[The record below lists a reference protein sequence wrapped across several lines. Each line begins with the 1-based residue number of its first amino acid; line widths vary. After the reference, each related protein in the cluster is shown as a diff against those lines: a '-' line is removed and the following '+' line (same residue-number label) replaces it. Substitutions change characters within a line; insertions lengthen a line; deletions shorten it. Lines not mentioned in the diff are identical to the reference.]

1 MKSCRKGIITAA
13 VKVSGKWI
21 RIKKVLGNRM
31 NNEVGM
37 DGKGWMENKFITQE
51 SRKSE
56 EVAWEYKSQGK
67 VKLMMET

>member
-1 MKSCRKGIITAA
+1 MDLN
-13 VKVSGKWI
+13 
-21 RIKKVLGNRM
+21 KKVLGNRM
-31 NNEVGM
+31 NNEVGL

-56 EVAWEYKSQGK
+56 EVTWEYKSQGK